1 MILNTWSISAGNF
14 SQIEGYNGYSSK
26 SEIPNV
32 LSRCSALVLS
42 ALSLLFI
49 PRKFIEVET
58 FLLLFWMHSL
68 CSFIDLDYLYCSSSF
83 GLLTLVQV
91 ILFLKQKQILKT
103 SHPGESKKKKILLF
117 NYVTKFYCC
126 YCRESE
132 LSTPKCISL
141 PFLDYF

>member
-32 LSRCSALVLS
+32 LSRCSALFLL
-42 ALSLLFI
+42 ALSLLFYTSKVHRSWNI
-49 PRKFIEVET
+49 SFVVLNA
-58 FLLLFWMHSL
+58 FSL
-68 CSFIDLDYLYCSSSF
+68 QFYWFRLYCSSSF